1 MSKRSRPALLKY
13 FQHTGEDDTKARTA
27 LSASLAAASGKLVSF
42 QSELCYYV
50 QLSDGASALTN
61 DEETRLK
68 WLLAETY
75 APQQTATSSF
85 FTADKAGLIM
95 ELGPR
100 LTFATAFS
108 SNAVAICEACG
119 LSKVVRME
127 CSRRYIIQTEPPLA
141 LAALVDGHA
150 AALHDRMTECWYEK
164 PLESFATGAK
174 AKPVTK
180 IGLLAGGRAEL
191 ERISEEMGL
200 GFDSDDLDFYTQLF
214 VEKLGRDPTDVECF
228 DMGQSNSEHSRH
240 WFFGGVIEID
250 GVAKPTSLFQLV
262 KSTLKS
268 EKCNPNSVIA
278 FHDNSSAIQGTQ
290 VTSLCAGSPSTPAA
304 YTAVDEVRHPIL
316 TAETHNFPSG
326 IAPFPGAETGTGG
339 RIRDVHATGRGAYV
353 VAGCSAYCVGSLCIP
368 GYDLPWEDRSAALPS
383 NLATPLQIQVQ
394 ASNGASDYGNK
405 FGEPVITGFN
415 RSFGMRLPS
424 GERREW
430 LKPIMFSAGL
440 GQMPACLA
448 AKGEPEPG
456 MWLVKIGGPAYRI
469 GLGGGAASSK
479 AGGEGKSISAADFN
493 AVQRGDAEMENKMN
507 RVIRACAELGSDCP
521 IVSIHDQGAGGNGN
535 VLKELSEPLGAK
547 LQVRSI
553 LSGDPSLSVLE
564 LWGAEYQENC
574 ALLLRPESLPL
585 FRAIC
590 ARENCPASFVGQV
603 TGDGRVV
610 LEDSSDGSTPVD
622 LPLEL
627 VLAKMPR
634 KTFRSCRMPSVTQ
647 PLKVPSGTSISDA
660 LDRVLRLPSVGSKRF
675 LTNKVD
681 RSVTGL
687 IAQQQC
693 VGPLHI
699 PLANC
704 GVIAHS
710 HADKVGCATAVGEQ
724 PIKGLLDTAAMARMS
739 VAEALTNL
747 VWAPI
752 TALGD
757 VKVSANWMWAAKLA
771 GEGAAMWD
779 ACEAMCTFM
788 CALGVAVDGGKDSL
802 SMAAK
807 VGDETV
813 KAPGALVVTAY
824 ASCPDVSKVVTPDL
838 KTDDGQLYLIDISG
852 GRRRLGGTAFAHC
865 YAQLGETP
873 PDIDDADLIGR
884 AFVAVQALV
893 HAGHLLSG
901 HDVSDGGILTAL
913 LEMAFAGDRGLTVD
927 LPLPDTATDGAGAAL
942 GPLAAAFAE
951 EAGLLVEVSPGMASD
966 RFVAAMAAANVPCTF
981 LGHATATKQVVVTV
995 GGTRT
1000 SPVVHASMTELRDVW
1015 EATSFEL
1022 EKLQC
1027 NPECVAQEQSGLAS
1041 RHAPSWRLTYTPE
1054 PARPIGRASGG
1065 AHPVAVVR
1073 QEGSNGDREMAAAL
1087 HAGGLE
1093 PWDVAMADLIGGTV
1107 SLDRFR
1113 GIVFVGGFSYAD
1125 VLGSAKG
1132 WAAVLKFN
1140 PKAWTQLQAFGARQ
1154 DTFSLGVC
1162 NGCQLMALLG
1172 WVPRDSTDDSLPA
1185 LEQPRFVHNK
1195 SKRFEARFSSVAILP
1210 SPAVLLKDMAGSSLG
1225 VWVAHGEGQAHFPHS
1240 PILDHAIAHDLAPLR
1255 YVNDDNEP
1263 TEAYPFNPNGST
1275 HGIAALCSADG
1286 RHLAMMPHPERCF
1299 QSWQWPW
1306 MPKAWDGLPAGPW
1319 MQLFHNARKF
1329 CDEIAAV

>member
-1 MSKRSRPALLKY
+1 MLPVPPPPRLPILNKY
-13 FQHTGEDDTKARTA
+13 YQDCADAKAQAT
-27 LSASLAAASGKLVSF
+27 LTASLAAKSTRLLSF
-42 QSELCYYV
+42 RSELCYYV
-50 QLSDGASALTN
+50 QLSDGAAALT
-61 DEETRLK
+61 DEEEKRLM
-68 WLLAETY
+68 WLIAETF
-75 APQQTATSSF
+75 APQQTASISF
-85 FTADKAGLIM
+85 LAVDAPGCVL

-108 SNAVAICEACG
+108 SNAVAICTACG
-119 LSKVVRME
+119 LSSVVRME
-127 CSRRYIIQTEPPLA
+127 CTRRFQVHTEPPLS
-141 LAALVDGHA
+141 LADLADGFA
-150 AALHDRMTECWYEK
+150 AGLHDRMTECVYET
-164 PLESFATGAK
+164 PLASFAPGGGEVPLPE
-174 AKPVTK
+174 PVKK
-180 IGLLAGGRAEL
+180 IGLLAEGRAAL
-191 ERISEEMGL
+191 ERASAEMGL
-200 GFDSDDLDFYTQLF
+200 GFDSDDLDFYTKLF
-214 VEKLGRDPTDVECF
+214 VESLGRDPTDVECF

-240 WFFGGVIEID
+240 WFFSGVIEID
-250 GVAKPTSLFQLV
+250 GVAKPQSLFQLV

-268 EKCNPNSVIA
+268 PKCNGNSIIA
-278 FHDNSSAIQGTQ
+278 FHDNSSAIRGVS
-290 VTSLCAGSPSTPAA
+290 VTALSAGSPSAPAPFA
-304 YTAVDEVRHPIL
+304 AVTETRHPIL
-316 TAETHNFPSG
+316 TAETHNFPTG

-368 GYDLPWEDRSAALPS
+368 GYELPWEDPSAPTAS

-405 FGEPVITGFN
+405 FGEPVIIGFN
-415 RSFGMRLPS
+415 RSFGMRLPDGS
-424 GERREW
+424 RREW

-440 GQMPACLA
+440 GQMPGCLA
-448 AKGEPEPG
+448 AKGKPEEG
-456 MWLVKIGGPAYRI
+456 MWVVKIGGPAYRI

-479 AGGEGKSISAADFN
+479 PSGEGKSASAADFN
-493 AVQRGDAEMENKMN
+493 AVQRGDGEMENKMN
-507 RVIRACAELGSDCP
+507 RVIRACAELGDACP

-535 VLKELSEPLGAK
+535 VLKEIVEPLGAR

-585 FRAIC
+585 FRSIC
-590 ARENCPASFVGQV
+590 ARENCPASYVGQV
-603 TGDGRVV
+603 AADGRVV
-610 LEDSSDGSTPVD
+610 LDDSLDGSTPVD

-627 VLAKMPR
+627 VLAKMPQ
-634 KTFRSCRMPSVTQ
+634 KTFRSRREPFVAKSLEL
-647 PLKVPSGTSISDA
+647 PEGTEVRGA

-704 GVIAHS
+704 GVIALS
-710 HADKVGCATAVGEQ
+710 HADTVGAATAVGEQ
-724 PIKGLLDTAAMARMS
+724 PIKGLLCPAAMARLS

-779 ACEAMCTFM
+779 ACEAMCNFM
-788 CALGVAVDGGKDSL
+788 GELGVAVDGGKDSL

-813 KAPGALVVTAY
+813 KAPGALVITAY
-824 ASCPDVSKVVTPDL
+824 AVCPDITKVITPDL
-838 KTDDGQLYLIDISG
+838 KSDGSKLYLIDLANG
-852 GRRRLGGTAFAHC
+852 HKRLGGTALAHV
-865 YAQLGETP
+865 YGQLGDTP
-873 PDIDDADLIGR
+873 PDADAALLERG
-884 AFVAVQALV
+884 FVATQALV
-893 HAGHLLSG
+893 HKGLILSG
-901 HDVSDGGILTAL
+901 HDVSDGGLLITL
-913 LEMAFAGDRGLTVD
+913 LEMAFAGDRGFDVT
-927 LPLPDTATDGAGAAL
+927 LPMPQYAEEGCKEAFR
-942 GPLAAAFAE
+942 AAFAE
-951 EAGLLVEVSPGMASD
+951 EVGLVVEVSLANSEALEAQMK
-966 RFVAAMAAANVPCTF
+966 AAEVPCIL
-981 LGHATATKQVVVTV
+981 LGTSQARKHVTV
-995 GGTRT
+995 HMSGLGA
-1000 SPVVHASMTELRDVW
+1000 VVDAPMTALRDVW

-1027 NPECVAQEQSGLAS
+1027 NPSCVAQEQVGLAS
-1041 RHAPSWRLTYTPE
+1041 RHAPAWTLSFTPE
-1054 PARPIGRASGG
+1054 PARPLGPAGG
-1065 AHPVAVVR
+1065 AAPKVAVVR

-1093 PWDVAMADLIGGTV
+1093 PWDVAMADLVCGAV
-1107 SLDRFR
+1107 SLERFR

-1132 WAAVLKFN
+1132 WAGVLKFH
-1140 PKAWTQLQAFGARQ
+1140 PSTWAQLETFGARP

-1172 WVPRDSTDDSLPA
+1172 WVPRAADGAVLPA
-1185 LEQPRFVHNK
+1185 LEQPRFVHNQ
-1195 SKRFEARFSSVAILP
+1195 SGRFESRFSSVTVLP
-1210 SPAVLLKDMAGSSLG
+1210 SPSVLLKGMEGSSLG
-1225 VWVAHGEGQAHFPHS
+1225 VWVAHGEGQAHFPHAS
-1240 PILDHAIAHDLAPLR
+1240 VLDSAIADGLAPLR
-1255 YVNDDNEP
+1255 YVNDDNQP

-1275 HGIAALCSADG
+1275 QGIAALCSADG

-1299 QSWQWPW
+1299 QTWQWPW
-1306 MPKAWDGLPAGPW
+1306 MPEEWAGLRSGPW
-1319 MQLFHNARKF
+1319 LKLFQNARLF
-1329 CDEIAAV
+1329 CEQTGQ